1 MVAVF
6 DNSTDFVIYPFDS
19 MESSTVRKIDD
30 FRKLPKGW
38 NFGSGIPS
46 SKDTAELAKEVL
58 KFGVAEGFVRHDA
71 FPGINGQIILT
82 MYVRNYCLE
91 FEIASDGK
99 ISLIWEEGDKDRG
112 EWESLSLVQ
121 TKAKILELKGKI
133 WNSLGR
139 YTGVITTKH
148 VQGLSAKHSNR
159 QTTAAYP
166 WSIKIA
172 SDSTVELSANISG
185 NTIQGLSTTAQSTGR
200 SRRPTYQTATR

>member
-6 DNSTDFVIYPFDS
+6 DNSTDFVIYPFDR
-19 MESSTVRKIDD
+19 MESSTVRKINE
-30 FRKLPKGW
+30 FGSLPKGW

-46 SKDTAELAKEVL
+46 RKDTAKLAKKVL
-58 KFGVAEGFVRHDA
+58 EFGVAEGFVRHDA

-82 MYVRNYCLE
+82 MYVRNHCLE
-91 FEIASDGK
+91 FDIADDGK
-99 ISLIWEEGDKDRG
+99 ISIVWEEGDKDNG
-112 EWESLSLVQ
+112 DWESLSLAQ
-121 TKAKILELKGKI
+121 TKDKILELKGKI

-148 VQGLSAKHSNR
+148 VEGLSAKHSNR

-172 SDSTVELSANISG
+172 SDSTVELSASISG
-185 NTIQGLSTTAQSTGR
+185 NTIPSLSTAAQSTGR
-200 SRRPTYQTATR
+200 SRRPTYQTTTR